1 MSAQE
6 RQYPSGKVAPGD
18 LTQSVGVEVIAA
30 RGVNVEELV
39 EKLIDAAGPNSRPI
53 ITTPSCA

>member
-39 EKLIDAAGPNSRPI
+39 EKLIDTAGTEF
-53 ITTPSCA
+53 TTYY